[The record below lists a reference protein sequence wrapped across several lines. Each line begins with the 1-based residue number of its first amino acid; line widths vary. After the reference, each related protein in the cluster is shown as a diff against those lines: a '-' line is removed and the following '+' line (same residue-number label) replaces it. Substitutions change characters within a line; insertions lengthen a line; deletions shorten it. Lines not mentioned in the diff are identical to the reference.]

1 MEQDVKK
8 LVEKTKEDE
17 ATYKRVAEERK
28 QLEEK
33 VALLQVSEGLSEE
46 NRQELKPVQFR
57 LSQPAFYTNPDKMK
71 DLIRQVEELIRKV
84 EEVEKQYPAA
94 LGSSPS
100 APLMPQPS
108 TSPLNNGIQRSMSD
122 PNVLAPEFGMDSPP
136 SVHKSHTHDLTEDPM
151 GEHRRSDIPSCINN
165 TPTVQPIMLPSLGQG
180 RNRPASPGVGS
191 MRMRWQSPH
200 TLSSPNGIVNAPA
213 EETHHNPSPIYQSYN
228 TDNGNENQC

>member
-1 MEQDVKK
+1 MELDVKK

-33 VALLQVSEGLSEE
+33 VALLQVSEE
-46 NRQELKPVQFR
+46 NRLELKRVQFC
-57 LSQPAFYTNPDKMK
+57 LSQPTFYTNPGKMK

-108 TSPLNNGIQRSMSD
+108 TSPLNNDIQRSMSD
-122 PNVLAPEFGMDSPP
+122 PNVFAPEFGMDSPP
-136 SVHKSHTHDLTEDPM
+136 SVHK
-151 GEHRRSDIPSCINN
+151 
-165 TPTVQPIMLPSLGQG
+165 TPTDGDVYSRRGVELSQSNPVKVQGQQALFSQG
-180 RNRPASPGVGS
+180 PASPRASVQVS
-191 MRMRWQSPH
+191 RRKTTINPP
-200 TLSSPNGIVNAPA
+200 SPNGSVNAPA

-228 TDNGNENQC
+228 TDNGNENQS

>member
-71 DLIRQVEELIRKV
+71 DLIRQVEGLIRKV
-84 EEVEKQYPAA
+84 EEVEKQYPAP

-108 TSPLNNGIQRSMSD
+108 TSPLNNGIQRRMSD
-122 PNVLAPEFGMDSPP
+122 PNVLATESGMDSPP
-136 SVHKSHTHDLTEDPM
+136 SVHESHTHELMEDSTENPKRVITVVLR
-151 GEHRRSDIPSCINN
+151 ENN
-165 TPTVQPIMLPSLGQG
+165 QVVQQEMLPS
-180 RNRPASPGVGS
+180 PGPIGGPPGS
-191 MRMRWQSPH
+191 SGNGNVRKRRQSPI
-200 TLSSPNGIVNAPA
+200 TLFFPNGSVNAPA
-213 EETHHNPSPIYQSYN
+213 EETHHNLSPVYN
-228 TDNGNENQC
+228 SLETQNGNENQS

>member
-1 MEQDVKK
+1 MVQDVKK

-100 APLMPQPS
+100 APLARQPS
-108 TSPLNNGIQRSMSD
+108 ASPLNNGIQRSMSD

-136 SVHKSHTHDLTEDPM
+136 SVHKSHTHDLMEDPM
-151 GEHRRSDIPSCINN
+151 GEHRRSDIPSCMNN
-165 TPTVQPIMLPSLGQG
+165 TPTVQPIMLPSLGQ
-180 RNRPASPGVGS
+180 RCNRPASPGVCDGN
-191 MRMRWQSPH
+191 
-200 TLSSPNGIVNAPA
+200 L
-213 EETHHNPSPIYQSYN
+213 PIPCPLQMVV
-228 TDNGNENQC
+228 

>member
-1 MEQDVKK
+1 MELDVKK

-17 ATYKRVAEERK
+17 KTYKRVAEERK

-33 VALLQVSEGLSEE
+33 VALLQQVGLSEE
-46 NRQELKPVQFR
+46 NRQELKRVQFR

-84 EEVEKQYPAA
+84 EEVEKQYPAP

-108 TSPLNNGIQRSMSD
+108 TRPMTANLQRSMSD

-136 SVHKSHTHDLTEDPM
+136 SVHKSHTHELTKDPT
-151 GEHRRSDIPSCINN
+151 ENPKREITVVLRENN
-165 TPTVQPIMLPSLGQG
+165 QVVQQEML
-180 RNRPASPGVGS
+180 RSPGPIGGPPGS
-191 MRMRWQSPH
+191 SGNSNVRKRWQSPH

-213 EETHHNPSPIYQSYN
+213 EETHHNPSPIYQSYK
-228 TDNGNENQC
+228 TDDGNENQC

>member
-71 DLIRQVEELIRKV
+71 DLIKQVEELIRKV

-122 PNVLAPEFGMDSPP
+122 PNVLATEFGMDSPP
-136 SVHKSHTHDLTEDPM
+136 SVQK
-151 GEHRRSDIPSCINN
+151 
-165 TPTVQPIMLPSLGQG
+165 TPTGGDENSRRGVKLPQSNPVTVQQALFSQG
-180 RNRPASPGVGS
+180 
-191 MRMRWQSPH
+191 
-200 TLSSPNGIVNAPA
+200 LSSPRTSVQVSRRESSHNSSSNGNMGVQDKKTNGKLSPA
-213 EETHHNPSPIYQSYN
+213 YQSYN
-228 TDNGNENQC
+228 SNNGNENEC

>member
-1 MEQDVKK
+1 MELDVKK

-108 TSPLNNGIQRSMSD
+108 TRPMTANLQRSMSD

-136 SVHKSHTHDLTEDPM
+136 SVHK
-151 GEHRRSDIPSCINN
+151 
-165 TPTVQPIMLPSLGQG
+165 TPTDGDVYSRRGVELSQRNPVKVQGQQALFSQG
-180 RNRPASPGVGS
+180 PASPRASVQVL
-191 MRMRWQSPH
+191 RRKTTINPP
-200 TLSSPNGIVNAPA
+200 SPNGSVNAPA

-228 TDNGNENQC
+228 TDNGNENQS

>member
-1 MEQDVKK
+1 MELDVKK

-33 VALLQVSEGLSEE
+33 VALLQVSDGLSEE

-71 DLIRQVEELIRKV
+71 DLIKQVEELIRKV

-122 PNVLAPEFGMDSPP
+122 PNVFAPEFGMDSPP
-136 SVHKSHTHDLTEDPM
+136 RICKSPTGGDEYWKRGIQLSHSNPVTEQQALF
-151 GEHRRSDIPSCINN
+151 S
-165 TPTVQPIMLPSLGQG
+165 QG
-180 RNRPASPGVGS
+180 
-191 MRMRWQSPH
+191 
-200 TLSSPNGIVNAPA
+200 LSSPRTNVQVWRRESSRNSSSNGNMGVQDKK
-213 EETHHNPSPIYQSYN
+213 TDGKTSPLWQSYN
-228 TDNGNENQC
+228 SNNGNENQC

>member
-1 MEQDVKK
+1 MELDVKT
-8 LVEKTKEDE
+8 LVKKTEEDE

-57 LSQPAFYTNPDKMK
+57 LSQPAFYTNPSKMAE
-71 DLIRQVEELIRKV
+71 LIKQVEELIRKV

-108 TSPLNNGIQRSMSD
+108 TRPLNNGIQRSMSD
-122 PNVLAPEFGMDSPP
+122 PNVLAPKFGMDSPP
-136 SVHKSHTHDLTEDPM
+136 SVHK
-151 GEHRRSDIPSCINN
+151 
-165 TPTVQPIMLPSLGQG
+165 TPTDGDENSRREVELFQSNPVKVQGQQALFSQG
-180 RNRPASPGVGS
+180 PASPIAGVQVS
-191 MRMRWQSPH
+191 LRQSFLNSSSNGNMGVQDKK
-200 TLSSPNGIVNAPA
+200 TNGKLSPA
-213 EETHHNPSPIYQSYN
+213 YQSYN
-228 TDNGNENQC
+228 SNNGNENEC

>member
-8 LVEKTKEDE
+8 LVEKTEEDE
-17 ATYKRVAEERK
+17 KTYKRVAEERK

-33 VALLQVSEGLSEE
+33 VALLQVSEE
-46 NRQELKPVQFR
+46 NRLELKRVQFC
-57 LSQPAFYTNPDKMK
+57 LSQPTFYTNPSKMK

-108 TSPLNNGIQRSMSD
+108 TSPLNNDIQRSMSD
-122 PNVLAPEFGMDSPP
+122 PNVFAPEFGMDSPP
-136 SVHKSHTHDLTEDPM
+136 SVHK
-151 GEHRRSDIPSCINN
+151 
-165 TPTVQPIMLPSLGQG
+165 TPTDGDVYSRRGVELSQSNPVKVQGQQALFSQG
-180 RNRPASPGVGS
+180 PASPRASVQVS
-191 MRMRWQSPH
+191 RRKTTINPP
-200 TLSSPNGIVNAPA
+200 SPNGSVNAPA

-228 TDNGNENQC
+228 TDNGNENQS

>member
-1 MEQDVKK
+1 MELDVKK

-46 NRQELKPVQFR
+46 NRQELKRVQFC
-57 LSQPAFYTNPDKMK
+57 LSQPTFYTNPSKMEE
-71 DLIRQVEELIRKV
+71 LIRRVEDLIRKV

-108 TSPLNNGIQRSMSD
+108 DGCMIANLHGSMSD
-122 PNVLAPEFGMDSPP
+122 PNVFAPEFGMDSPP
-136 SVHKSHTHDLTEDPM
+136 RIRKSPTGGDENS
-151 GEHRRSDIPSCINN
+151 RRGVKLPQSNPV
-165 TPTVQPIMLPSLGQG
+165 TVQQALFSQG
-180 RNRPASPGVGS
+180 
-191 MRMRWQSPH
+191 
-200 TLSSPNGIVNAPA
+200 LSSPRTSVQVSRRESSHNSSSNGNMGVQDKKTNGKLSPA
-213 EETHHNPSPIYQSYN
+213 YQSYN
-228 TDNGNENQC
+228 SNNGNENQC

>member
-1 MEQDVKK
+1 MELDVKK

-108 TSPLNNGIQRSMSD
+108 TRPLNNGIQRSMSD

-136 SVHKSHTHDLTEDPM
+136 SVHK
-151 GEHRRSDIPSCINN
+151 
-165 TPTVQPIMLPSLGQG
+165 TPTDGDVDSRRGVELSQSNPVKGQG
-180 RNRPASPGVGS
+180 QQALFSQGPASPGTVGILQ
-191 MRMRWQSPH
+191 RRKTTI
-200 TLSSPNGIVNAPA
+200 TLSSPNGSVNAPA

>member
-71 DLIRQVEELIRKV
+71 DLIKQVEELIRKV
-84 EEVEKQYPAA
+84 EEVEKQYPAP

-100 APLMPQPS
+100 APLARQPS
-108 TSPLNNGIQRSMSD
+108 DGCMIANLHGSMSD
-122 PNVLAPEFGMDSPP
+122 PNVFAPEFGMDNPP
-136 SVHKSHTHDLTEDPM
+136 SVHKSHTHELTE
-151 GEHRRSDIPSCINN
+151 EHRRSDIPSCMNN

-180 RNRPASPGVGS
+180 CNQPASSGVGS
-191 MRMRWQSPH
+191 VRTRWPSPH
-200 TLSSPNGIVNAPA
+200 TISSPNGIVNAPA
-213 EETHHNPSPIYQSYN
+213 EETHHTPSPIYQSY
-228 TDNGNENQC
+228 

>member
-1 MEQDVKK
+1 MELDVKK

-108 TSPLNNGIQRSMSD
+108 TRPMTANLQRSMSD

-136 SVHKSHTHDLTEDPM
+136 SVHK
-151 GEHRRSDIPSCINN
+151 
-165 TPTVQPIMLPSLGQG
+165 TPTDGDVYSRRGVELSQSNPVKVQGQQALFSQG
-180 RNRPASPGVGS
+180 PASPRTSVQIS
-191 MRMRWQSPH
+191 RRKTTISPP
-200 TLSSPNGIVNAPA
+200 SPNGIVNALA
-213 EETHHNPSPIYQSYN
+213 EETHHTPSPIYQSYK
-228 TDNGNENQC
+228 TDDGNENQC

>member
-1 MEQDVKK
+1 MELDVKK

-57 LSQPAFYTNPDKMK
+57 LSQPAFYTNPDRMK
-71 DLIRQVEELIRKV
+71 DLIRQVEELIKKV

-122 PNVLAPEFGMDSPP
+122 PNVLAPKFGMDSPP
-136 SVHKSHTHDLTEDPM
+136 SVHK
-151 GEHRRSDIPSCINN
+151 
-165 TPTVQPIMLPSLGQG
+165 TPTDGDVYSRREVELSQSNPVKVQGQQALFSQGATSPIAGVQVSLRQSFLNSSSNGNMGAQHKKTNREPSL
-180 RNRPASPGVGS
+180 
-191 MRMRWQSPH
+191 
-200 TLSSPNGIVNAPA
+200 
-213 EETHHNPSPIYQSYN
+213 IYQSPK
-228 TDNGNENQC
+228 TKDDGNENQS

>member
-71 DLIRQVEELIRKV
+71 DLIKQVEELIRKV

-122 PNVLAPEFGMDSPP
+122 PNVLATEFGMDSPP
-136 SVHKSHTHDLTEDPM
+136 SVQK
-151 GEHRRSDIPSCINN
+151 
-165 TPTVQPIMLPSLGQG
+165 TPTDGDVYSRREVELSQSNPVKVQGQQALFSQG
-180 RNRPASPGVGS
+180 PASPRTSVQVS
-191 MRMRWQSPH
+191 LRQSS
-200 TLSSPNGIVNAPA
+200 LNSSSNGNMGAQDKKTNR
-213 EETHHNPSPIYQSYN
+213 EPSLIYQSPK
-228 TDNGNENQC
+228 TDDGNENQC

>member
-1 MEQDVKK
+1 MELDVKK

-136 SVHKSHTHDLTEDPM
+136 SVHK
-151 GEHRRSDIPSCINN
+151 
-165 TPTVQPIMLPSLGQG
+165 TPTDGDVYSRRGVELSQSNPVKVQGQQALFSQGATSPIAGVQVSLRQSFLNSSSNGNMGAQHKKTNREPSL
-180 RNRPASPGVGS
+180 
-191 MRMRWQSPH
+191 
-200 TLSSPNGIVNAPA
+200 
-213 EETHHNPSPIYQSYN
+213 IYQSPK
-228 TDNGNENQC
+228 TKDDGNENQC

>member
-1 MEQDVKK
+1 MELDVKK

-46 NRQELKPVQFR
+46 NRLELKPVQFR

-84 EEVEKQYPAA
+84 EEVEKQYPAP

-136 SVHKSHTHDLTEDPM
+136 RIRKSPTGGDENS
-151 GEHRRSDIPSCINN
+151 RREVELSQSNPV
-165 TPTVQPIMLPSLGQG
+165 TVQQALFSQG
-180 RNRPASPGVGS
+180 PASPRTSVQVSRRESSHNSSSNGNMGVQDKKTNGKL
-191 MRMRWQSPH
+191 SP
-200 TLSSPNGIVNAPA
+200 A
-213 EETHHNPSPIYQSYN
+213 YQSYK
-228 TDNGNENQC
+228 TDDGNENQC

>member
-33 VALLQVSEGLSEE
+33 VALLQVSDGLSEE

-71 DLIRQVEELIRKV
+71 DLIKQVEELIRKV

-136 SVHKSHTHDLTEDPM
+136 SVHK
-151 GEHRRSDIPSCINN
+151 
-165 TPTVQPIMLPSLGQG
+165 TPTDGDENSRREVELSQSNPVTVQQALFSQGATSPRASVQVSRRESFRNASSNGNMGAQDKTNRKLSL
-180 RNRPASPGVGS
+180 
-191 MRMRWQSPH
+191 
-200 TLSSPNGIVNAPA
+200 
-213 EETHHNPSPIYQSYN
+213 IYQSPK
-228 TDNGNENQC
+228 TKDDGNENQS